1 MLALCMYVTLL
12 NTFVLLAGGKPG
24 SVWTV
29 NSLNVLV
36 AVQGLNPPE
45 TAASGN
51 SSSSSDTF
59 YDLAY
64 QRFFASPEDLLA
76 GNKAMQVADNNK

>member
-1 MLALCMYVTLL
+1 MQSFLPSCLWSFTRHLI
-12 NTFVLLAGGKPG
+12 GGKPG

-36 AVQGLNPPE
+36 AAQGLNPPE
-45 TAASGN
+45 TAAASGN

-64 QRFFASPEDLLA
+64 QRFFCTPDDLIA
-76 GNKAMQVADNNK
+76 GNKALAAVADK

>member
-1 MLALCMYVTLL
+1 MSSIYTYAKTLSASSL
-12 NTFVLLAGGKPG
+12 SLIGGKPG

-45 TAASGN
+45 ISASGN
-51 SSSSSDTF
+51 SNSDTF

-64 QRFFASPEDLLA
+64 QRFFCTPDDLIA
-76 GNKAMQVADNNK
+76 GNKALAAAADK